1 MRKEGDRLII
11 EPAPRK
17 SLVAVLATLK
27 PLGKDFPPIP
37 DSPPDA
43 VPEPEILGIIGE
55 ESKRKKTNKL
65 SAGQIDRVIKAAR
78 KSKRR

>member
-1 MRKEGDRLII
+1 
-11 EPAPRK
+11 
-17 SLVAVLATLK
+17 VLATLK

-43 VPEPEILGIIGE
+43 VPEPEILRIIGE

-65 SAGQIDRVIKAAR
+65 NAGQIDRVIKTAR
-78 KSKRR
+78 KPKRR